1 MKYLTPALALA
12 AVIAA
17 APALAQGSI
26 AGNWDITLTTPQGPT
41 TVNLK
46 LTQDGDKVS
55 GSLESPMGSLPL
67 AGTNTAGT
75 LALTAHVEVQGNA
88 LDLGLN
94 GKAEADSMSGTVKI
108 GDFGEFPFTG
118 KRGAAT
124 AAAATAAAPASAVP
138 APTDANGKWNIVLTL
153 GGAGSFPLTGTF
165 KQDGDKVSGV
175 LSSMAGEVPVSGTMV
190 GKSLKLE
197 FKIDTPQGQMPITM
211 TGELGATGF
220 AGKASIAGMGETDWT
235 GTRVQ

>member
-1 MKYLTPALALA
+1 
-12 AVIAA
+12 
-17 APALAQGSI
+17 
-26 AGNWDITLTTPQGPT
+26 
-41 TVNLK
+41 
-46 LTQDGDKVS
+46 VS

-220 AGKASIAGMGETDWT
+220 AGKASIAGLGESDWT